1 MSQRVSENIVICFDV
16 SRSMYRKDYLP
27 NRLNSCKKA
36 LQYLVSARLQK
47 DPSTSFAIIAISD
60 TPKLVLDFNNNEE
73 KIIEKLNNI
82 EFAGR
87 SALGNALDLGI
98 QKLID
103 EWKPQILIVGL
114 PLNMDGTEQKMT
126 KASKKFG
133 NRLNG
138 RFQIPVEWQ
147 DERLTTFEA
156 LEHLGIHSK
165 LQAKQRDDVDRI
177 SAQLILQSWLN
188 EQ

>member
-1 MSQRVSENIVICFDV
+1 MSSPRTFLGFDHGMKNIGVATGQDLTKTANPLCVVKARDGI
-16 SRSMYRKDYLP
+16 P
-27 NRLNSCKKA
+27 NW
-36 LQYLVSARLQK
+36 
-47 DPSTSFAIIAISD
+47 DD
-60 TPKLVLDFNNNEE
+60 
-73 KIIEKLNNI
+73 
-82 EFAGR
+82 
-87 SALGNALDLGI
+87 I

-103 EWKPQILIVGL
+103 EWKPQMLIVGL
-114 PLNMDGTEQKMT
+114 PLNMDGSEQAMT
-126 KASKKFG
+126 KAARKFG

-138 RFQIPVEWQ
+138 RFQIAVEWQ

>member
-1 MSQRVSENIVICFDV
+1 MSNPRTLLGFDFGLKNIGVAVGQELTKTASPLTVIKARDGI
-16 SRSMYRKDYLP
+16 P
-27 NRLNSCKKA
+27 NW
-36 LQYLVSARLQK
+36 
-47 DPSTSFAIIAISD
+47 DD
-60 TPKLVLDFNNNEE
+60 
-73 KIIEKLNNI
+73 
-82 EFAGR
+82 
-87 SALGNALDLGI
+87 I
-98 QKLID
+98 QKVID
-103 EWKPQILIVGL
+103 EWKPQLLIVGL
-114 PLNMDGTEQKMT
+114 PLNMDNTEQSMT
-126 KASKKFG
+126 KASRKFG

-165 LQAKQRDDVDRI
+165 LDAKQREDVDRI